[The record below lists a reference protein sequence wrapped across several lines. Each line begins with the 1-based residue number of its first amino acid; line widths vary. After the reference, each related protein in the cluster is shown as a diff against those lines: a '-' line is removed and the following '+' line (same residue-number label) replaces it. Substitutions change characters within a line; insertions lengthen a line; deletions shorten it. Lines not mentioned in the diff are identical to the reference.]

1 MGEAGKEGLADE
13 VFEALVR
20 FVWGARQHS
29 QTLLRQHG
37 VTAAQLTCLRVL
49 ERRGPQTHADLARAL
64 LLGRSTVSGL
74 LERLETRGLI
84 ERRRSPSDRRRV
96 EVSLG
101 EAGRSLLGEIP
112 RGQSKFGKIRHLIEE
127 LPSDEARG
135 FRDTLF
141 KLVDLMSREG
151 LLDEGDLSDSPGEL

>member
-1 MGEAGKEGLADE
+1 MGEAGGEELADE

-49 ERRGPQTHADLARAL
+49 ERRGPQTHAKLASAL
-64 LLGRSTVSGL
+64 LLGRSTLSGL
-74 LERLETRGLI
+74 LERLEGRGLI
-84 ERRRSPSDRRRV
+84 ERRRSPSDGRRV
-96 EVSLG
+96 EASLD
-101 EAGRSLLGEIP
+101 EAGRALLAEIP
-112 RGQSKFGKIRHLIEE
+112 PGQSKFGKVRHLIED
-127 LPSDEARG
+127 LPPDEARG
-135 FRDTLF
+135 FRDTLL

-151 LLDEGDLSDSPGEL
+151 LLDEGDLNDPAADP